1 MNIAKQLYQLQGV
14 DLERESLEQT
24 MSQVASQLGESQ
36 AVIKAQAELESES
49 QHLDELRQ
57 QQRSIEWEV
66 EDLVNK
72 LTTDEEKLY
81 GGRIKNPKELNSLQ
95 HEVDGMK
102 ARRDHLED
110 KALELMS
117 HVELSEASIATKSNE
132 LKKLKSEWRRQ
143 QKELSS
149 EMKRLEVIASD
160 LKQKWQTMAS
170 TIDPQTVEFYL
181 ERRGKKG
188 IAIAKVEQG
197 ICRACHIS
205 LPTTQLQKTR
215 SGKLV
220 QCGSC
225 GRILFL
231 P

>member
-1 MNIAKQLYQLQGV
+1 
-14 DLERESLEQT
+14 LEHESVEQT
-24 MSQVASQLGESQ
+24 LSRIASQLGESQ
-36 AVIKAQAELESES
+36 AVIKTQAELESDKKRLEES
-49 QHLDELRQ
+49 RQ
-57 QQRSIEWEV
+57 QQRSIEWDV
-66 EDLVNK
+66 DDLVNK

-81 GGRIKNPKELNSLQ
+81 SGRIKNPKELNSLQ

-102 ARRDHLED
+102 ARRNQLED
-110 KALELMS
+110 RALEIMS
-117 HVELSEASIATKSNE
+117 QVEQAEASVATTSSE

-149 EMKRLEVIASD
+149 EQERLKVVVSD
-160 LKQKWQTMAS
+160 LKQKWQTLAS
-170 TIDPQTVEFYL
+170 TTDPLAVEFYL

-197 ICRACHIS
+197 VCRACHIS
-205 LPTTQLQKTR
+205 LTTTDLQKAR
-215 SGKLV
+215 GGNLV

>member
-1 MNIAKQLYQLQGV
+1 
-14 DLERESLEQT
+14 
-24 MSQVASQLGESQ
+24 
-36 AVIKAQAELESES
+36 
-49 QHLDELRQ
+49 
-57 QQRSIEWEV
+57 
-66 EDLVNK
+66 
-72 LTTDEEKLY
+72 
-81 GGRIKNPKELNSLQ
+81 
-95 HEVDGMK
+95 MK

-117 HVELSEASIATKSNE
+117 HVELSEASIATKNNE

>member
-1 MNIAKQLYQLQGV
+1 MNVAKQLYQLQEV
-14 DLERESLEQT
+14 DLKLESIEQT
-24 MSQVASQLGESQ
+24 LSRIASQLGESQ
-36 AVIKAQAELESES
+36 AVIKTQAELESEKQRLEES
-49 QHLDELRQ
+49 RQ

-66 EDLVNK
+66 GDLVNK
-72 LTTDEEKLY
+72 LTTNEEKLY
-81 GGRIKNPKELNSLQ
+81 SGKIKNPKELNSLQ

-102 ARRDHLED
+102 ARRTQIED
-110 KALELMS
+110 RALEIMS
-117 HVELSEASIATKSNE
+117 QVELAIASIATKNSE

-149 EMKRLEVIASD
+149 EQERLKVVVSD
-160 LKQKWQTMAS
+160 LKQKWQTLAS
-170 TIDPQTVEFYL
+170 TIDPQAVEFYL

-188 IAIAKVEQG
+188 VAIAKVEQG
-197 ICRACHIS
+197 VCRACHIS
-205 LPTTQLQKTR
+205 LPTTELQKAR
-215 SGKLV
+215 SRNLV